1 MSSSDL
7 IRISETKIDAIIDKG
22 KNINNRDIINKLF
35 INILN
40 RRKDKITLLVYKN
53 DGEINFNTIVYNGTK
68 IIFTVDKRKKEKN
81 FKITYVGDRV
91 IKETTKE
98 YVYYKL
104 YRGIEFIE
112 YIVSYKQ

>member
-7 IRISETKIDAIIDKG
+7 IRISETKIDAIIDSDSI
-22 KNINNRDIINKLF
+22 INNKEILNNFFK
-35 INILN
+35 NILN
-40 RRKDKITLLVYKN
+40 KRKDKVTLLVYKN
-53 DGEINFNTIVYNGTK
+53 DGSINFNTVVYNGKK
-68 IIFTVDKRKKEKN
+68 IIFTISKKEKAKN
-81 FKITYVGDRV
+81 LKITYVGDRV

-112 YIVSYKQ
+112 HIVTYKQ